1 MSALLLNLAIMRDA
15 RPGAVLHYRLVDAGR
30 ARAHG
35 YQVAPQP
42 ETMAVGDMSYDALR
56 VERTDKPG
64 DETILWVASG
74 VPTPIR
80 ILQRR
85 DGQDDI
91 DLRLTEYRGV

>member
-1 MSALLLNLAIMRDA
+1 MGVRAGRT
-15 RPGAVLHYRLVDAGR
+15 DAGR
-30 ARAHG
+30 AREHG
-35 YQVAPQP
+35 YQVASHP

-80 ILQRR
+80 ILQRK